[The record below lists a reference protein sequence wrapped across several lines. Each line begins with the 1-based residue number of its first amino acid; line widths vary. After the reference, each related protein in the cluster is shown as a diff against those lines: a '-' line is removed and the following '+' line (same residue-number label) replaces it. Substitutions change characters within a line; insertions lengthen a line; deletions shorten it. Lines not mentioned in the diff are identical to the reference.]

1 MTPSQER
8 WAVRDSW
15 GPKGSQTAPGDA
27 RSTPH
32 ASGEVRKSSGLV
44 RSTRHCVLWPCSLH
58 PSASLRGGR
67 QIPTAKPRWPVSGVL
82 RHHCLS
88 PALGLGTA
96 QWGSSKGS
104 VMLGQKGLLSSKRLN
119 KTTAH
124 HCKSGNSRC
133 GVAAGAEDPPPGLNM
148 LLPCC
153 KKSCITPVEKLLRVF
168 CFRARRGAKSPNY
181 HLQHLTC
188 QALGHRVLSAVPRA
202 PDLASKVF
210 ISEKLKP
217 KLHLHNK
224 KTPMLGAS
232 STCKAASLAKQRR

>member
-44 RSTRHCVLWPCSLH
+44 HGTRHRVLWPCSLH

-67 QIPTAKPRWPVSGVL
+67 QIPTAKPRWPVSGAL

-104 VMLGQKGLLSSKRLN
+104 VMLGQKGLLSSKCLN

-133 GVAAGAEDPPPGLNM
+133 GVAAGAEDPPTRTQHAPSSLQKILYNPSGKTTASVLF
-148 LLPCC
+148 PCP
-153 KKSCITPVEKLLRVF
+153 KGSQI
-168 CFRARRGAKSPNY
+168 
-181 HLQHLTC
+181 
-188 QALGHRVLSAVPRA
+188 
-202 PDLASKVF
+202 
-210 ISEKLKP
+210 P
-217 KLHLHNK
+217 KLPPSASDLSG
-224 KTPMLGAS
+224 LGPSGAFS
-232 STCKAASLAKQRR
+232 SAPSSRFSLKGIYL